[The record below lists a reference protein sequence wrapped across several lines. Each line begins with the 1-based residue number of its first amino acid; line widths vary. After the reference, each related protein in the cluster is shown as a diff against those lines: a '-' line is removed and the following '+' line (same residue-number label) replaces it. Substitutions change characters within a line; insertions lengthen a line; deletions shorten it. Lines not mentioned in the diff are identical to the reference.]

1 MLFTKLCVVAALVTP
16 SFAHPW
22 MKDEAAVQD
31 RLEKKG
37 GCPFGFD
44 KMMKKSAI
52 PDDTVEVRDGDDHE
66 KRILG
71 LGETVDN
78 LLGGVGDLL
87 DGLLGS
93 LPSLVNGET
102 RVPDAAH
109 PFQAPGPTDQ
119 RGPCP
124 GLNTLANHGCT
135 CLTTRLSRPPTNL
148 FARHLKVRYR
158 HGG

>member
-1 MLFTKLCVVAALVTP
+1 MMLFKKLFVAAAVLNT
-16 SFAHPW
+16 SLAHPW

-31 RLEKKG
+31 RLEKKA

-44 KMMKKSAI
+44 KLVKKSDSPEDVAE
-52 PDDTVEVRDGDDHE
+52 TREELE
-66 KRILG
+66 KRLLG
-71 LGETVDN
+71 LDLGVGETVDN

-93 LPSLVNGET
+93 LPSLVNGEQQI
-102 RVPDAAH
+102 PDAAH

-124 GLNTLANHGCT
+124 GLNTLANHGCE
-135 CLTTRLSRPPTNL
+135 SRNRQACP
-148 FARHLKVRYR
+148 
-158 HGG
+158 